1 METGG
6 EGEMLSPAS
15 GRLEP
20 PGAGR
25 GGQGP
30 LLDASRAGAW
40 TCGHLGLGSWP
51 WEWREADLPLLSATR
66 LRRFDSGLGN
76 ERNPER
82 PGLRPEG
89 LLM

>member
-1 METGG
+1 MKTGG

-30 LLDASRAGAW
+30 LLDASRAGGGPAGTSAW
-40 TCGHLGLGSWP
+40 APGLGSG
-51 WEWREADLPLLSATR
+51 AR
-66 LRRFDSGLGN
+66 LTFRCGLGN